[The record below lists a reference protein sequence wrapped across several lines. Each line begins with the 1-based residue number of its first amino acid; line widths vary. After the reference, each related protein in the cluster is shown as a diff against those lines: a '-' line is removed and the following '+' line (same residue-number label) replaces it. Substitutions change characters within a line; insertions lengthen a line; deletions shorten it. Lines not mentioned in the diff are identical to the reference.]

1 MPYEFKFPDVGEGIT
16 EGEIVKWLVKKGD
29 KVKEDQVLGQ
39 IETDKAVVDM
49 PSPKAGTILDIKV
62 KEGETVKVG
71 QTLVV
76 IGERGEKVSDKV
88 EKIEVKEESKKGQ
101 AVVGSL
107 EEATQVG
114 AFKFIKKSSQE
125 KFALEKTAEP
135 QAKPQ
140 LVVKRKYDLYGYVER
155 IPIKGIRKATAEK
168 MSTANTNV
176 AHVTH
181 MDEAYIDKLVEL
193 RDKDKKIAEKK
204 KIKLTFLPYIIKAL
218 IKAIKDFP
226 LINSTIEDNEIII
239 KKYYNIGIAVDSEEG
254 LVVPVIKIADQ
265 KDIFTLAK
273 EIEKLAKEVRA
284 RKINIMDLKGGTF
297 TITNVGSIGGLFAT
311 PIVNYPETAIIAL
324 GRIYQKAAVVNNNI
338 VVKSVLP
345 FSITFDHRVIDGAYV
360 ARFSNKFKEYLENL
374 KF

>member
-1 MPYEFKFPDVGEGIT
+1 MSYEFRFPDVGEGIQ

-49 PSPKAGTILDIKV
+49 PSPKSGIILEIKI

-76 IGERGEKVSDKV
+76 IGEKNEKVSSKEEKV
-88 EKIEVKEESKKGQ
+88 ETKKGN

-107 EEATQVG
+107 EEAKTTG
-114 AFKFIKKSSQE
+114 GFNFIQKTSQSGV
-125 KFALEKTAEP
+125 P
-135 QAKPQ
+135 QAKPK
-140 LVVKRKYDLYGYVER
+140 LVVKRKYDLYGYIDR

-168 MSTANTNV
+168 MSTANTNT

-181 MDEAYIDKLVEL
+181 MDEAYVDKLVEL
-193 RDKDKKIAEKK
+193 RNKDKNLAEKK

-218 IKAIKDFP
+218 IKALKEFP
-226 LINSTIEDNEIII
+226 LMNSSIEDNEIIA
-239 KKYYNIGIAVDSEEG
+239 KRYYSIGIAVDSEEG

-265 KDIFTLAK
+265 KDIFTIAK
-273 EIEKLAKEVRA
+273 EIERLANDVRT
-284 RKINIMDLKGGTF
+284 RKINIMDLKGSTF

-311 PIVNYPETAIIAL
+311 PIVNYPETGIIAL
-324 GRIYQKAAVVNNNI
+324 GRIYQKPAVVDNNI
-338 VVKSVLP
+338 EIKQTLP
-345 FSITFDHRVIDGAYV
+345 FSITFDHRVVDGAYA
-360 ARFSNKFKEYLENL
+360 ARFSNKFKECLENL

>member
-1 MPYEFKFPDVGEGIT
+1 MSYEFRFPDVGEGIQ

-49 PSPKAGTILDIKV
+49 PSPKSGIILEIKI

-76 IGERGEKVSDKV
+76 IGEKNEKVSSKEEKV
-88 EKIEVKEESKKGQ
+88 ETKKGN

-107 EEATQVG
+107 EEAKSAG
-114 AFKFIKKSSQE
+114 GFNFIQKGSQKQE
-125 KFALEKTAEP
+125 VETGPKL
-135 QAKPQ
+135 
-140 LVVKRKYDLYGYVER
+140 LVKRKYDLYGYIDR
-155 IPIKGIRKATAEK
+155 IPIKGIRKTTAEK
-168 MSTANTNV
+168 MSAANTNV

-181 MDEAYIDKLVEL
+181 MDEAYVDKLVSL
-193 RDKDKKIAEKK
+193 REKDKKLAKKK

-218 IKAIKDFP
+218 IRSLKEFP
-226 LINSTIEDNEIII
+226 LINSSIEDNEIIV
-239 KKYYNIGIAVDSEEG
+239 KKYYSIGIAVDSEEG
-254 LVVPVIKIADQ
+254 LVVPVVKIADQ
-265 KDIFTLAK
+265 KDIFTIAK
-273 EIEKLAKEVRA
+273 EIDRLADDVRK
-284 RKINIMDLKGGTF
+284 RKVNIMDLKGSTF

-324 GRIYQKAAVVNNNI
+324 GRMYQKPVVMDNKI
-338 VVKSVLP
+338 EIKQALP
-345 FSITFDHRVIDGAYV
+345 FSITFDHRVVDGAYV
-360 ARFSNKFKEYLENL
+360 ARFSNRFKECLGNL

>member
-1 MPYEFKFPDVGEGIT
+1 MPYEFKFPDVGEGIQ

-49 PSPKAGTILDIKV
+49 PSPKSGTILQINF

-71 QTLVV
+71 QVLLV
-76 IGERGEKVSDKV
+76 IGEKNEKVSSKTEKV
-88 EKIEVKEESKKGQ
+88 EVQEQKKGQ

-107 EEATQVG
+107 EEAKTAG
-114 AFKFIKKSSQE
+114 GFNFIQKTSSQPQVTQ
-125 KFALEKTAEP
+125 KTETS
-135 QAKPQ
+135 QTKPQ
-140 LVVKRKYDLYGYVER
+140 LVVKRKYDLYGYIGR

-168 MSTANTNV
+168 MSQANLNV

-181 MDEAYIDKLVEL
+181 MDEAYIDRLIGLREKEKKL
-193 RDKDKKIAEKK
+193 AEKK

-218 IKAIKDFP
+218 IKSLKEFP
-226 LINSTIEDNEIII
+226 LVNSSIEDNEIII
-239 KKYYNIGIAVDSEEG
+239 KRYYNIGIAVDSEEG

-265 KDIFTLAK
+265 KDIFKIAR
-273 EIEKLAKEVRA
+273 EINKLANDVRA
-284 RKINIMDLKGGTF
+284 RKINLMDLKGGTF

-324 GRIYQKAAVVNNNI
+324 GRIYQKAAVINGNI
-338 VVKSVLP
+338 EVKKTLP
-345 FSITFDHRVIDGAYV
+345 YSITFDHRVVDGAYV
-360 ARFSNKFKEYLENL
+360 ARFSNKFKECLENL
-374 KF
+374 KW